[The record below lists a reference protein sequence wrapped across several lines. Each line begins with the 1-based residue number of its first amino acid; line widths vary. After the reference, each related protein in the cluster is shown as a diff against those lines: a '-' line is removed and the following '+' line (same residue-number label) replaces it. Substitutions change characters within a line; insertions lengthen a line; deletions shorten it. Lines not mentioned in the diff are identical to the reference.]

1 LDSLKEAKP
10 DAMETIDAYTSKIKH
25 FGFQAGG
32 YMPILGAFEAL
43 CQSLVRSGA
52 PCPVLKVI

>member
-1 LDSLKEAKP
+1 
-10 DAMETIDAYTSKIKH
+10 METIDAYTSKIKH